1 MSLPAKISGNQAPRS
16 DLLGFL
22 LVDAARLLRAAF
34 EQRISDAGLGL
45 TAGEARALINIA
57 DHEGNRQLD
66 IASRMGVE
74 PMTLCAYLDRLQAMG
89 LIERQKCAADRR
101 AKRIV
106 LTASSE
112 AMIRRIRREFQAV
125 LDQATPGMTPDER
138 HMLETSLSALNRNL
152 QACLPST
159 SPLNEIR

>member
-1 MSLPAKISGNQAPRS
+1 MSLPAQISGDETPRS

-34 EQRISDAGLGL
+34 EQRIAEAGMGL

-57 DHEGNRQLD
+57 NHEGNRQLD

-89 LIERQKCAADRR
+89 LIERQKCVADRR

-106 LTASSE
+106 LTPSSDE
-112 AMIRRIRREFQAV
+112 MIRRIRLEFQAV
-125 LDQATPGMTPDER
+125 LDQATPGISAGER
-138 HMLETSLSALNRNL
+138 RMLEASLSALNRNL

-159 SPLNEIR
+159 SPLNEGR